1 MDIAK
6 TTNTKALAV
15 WHKLILAAAV
25 IVIIGVI
32 YQQSNQAGV
41 SVSRSNIIVETVKQS
56 TLEITVTGYGE
67 LKSAQQQ
74 LLTAKTAATVK
85 AILLKPGAIV
95 SSDSVIVQLA
105 NPELEQQLQSAEQE
119 LNKLNANLR
128 QIKLNNTR
136 ELLNE
141 RSHVAQSYAAYENA
155 KLKLKAEKAL
165 VEQGIVST
173 LNYQRSV
180 LDEQQLSQQLAIAK
194 QRAEQLKEVHKE
206 AQSIQLEQIKQQQGI
221 VVMSQT
227 KLANLSIKAGINGVL
242 QRLPVE
248 LGQSVN
254 AGQEIAL
261 IGSVDSL
268 IALIQVPQN
277 QVDDISLGQ
286 VARVDTRRGIV
297 DARVTRISPVVVNNT
312 VEVELALP
320 KILPEN
326 VRPQLS
332 VDANVIVAKL
342 ANVTFIERPA
352 NVKPYTEVA
361 LYQLNPISGDASLV
375 KVKFGRLAGRY
386 IEVLGG
392 VAVGQQLIIS
402 DLANL
407 TQTNQTIHI
416 N

>member
-15 WHKLILAAAV
+15 WQKLILAAAV

-41 SVSRSNIIVETVKQS
+41 SVSRSNIIVATLKQGA
-56 TLEITVTGYGE
+56 LDITVTGYGE

-105 NPELEQQLQSAEQE
+105 NPELDQQLQSAEQE

-128 QIKLNNTR
+128 QTKLNNTR

-155 KLKLKAEKAL
+155 KLKLKAEEAL
-165 VEQGIVST
+165 VKQGIVST

-227 KLANLSIKAGINGVL
+227 KLTNLSIKAGINGVL

-261 IGSVDSL
+261 IGSVDNL

-277 QVDDISLGQ
+277 QVDDIRLGQ

-297 DARVTRISPVVVNNT
+297 DARVTRISPVIVNNT

-332 VDANVIVAKL
+332 VDANIIVAKL
-342 ANVTFIERPA
+342 TNVTYIERPA

-361 LYQLNPISGDASLV
+361 LYQLNLISSDASLV

-386 IEVLGG
+386 IEVLSG
-392 VAVGQQLIIS
+392 VAADQQLIIS

>member
-15 WHKLILAAAV
+15 WQKLILVTAV
-25 IVIIGVI
+25 IMIIGVI
-32 YQQSNQAGV
+32 YQQNNQAGV
-41 SVSRSNIIVETVKQS
+41 SVSRSNIIVATLKQGA
-56 TLEITVTGYGE
+56 LDITVTGYGE

-105 NPELEQQLQSAEQE
+105 NPELDQQLQSAEQE

-141 RSHVAQSYAAYENA
+141 HSHVAQSYAAYENA
-155 KLKLKAEKAL
+155 KLKLKAEEAL
-165 VEQGIVST
+165 VKQGIVSA

-194 QRAEQLKEVHKE
+194 QRAEQLREVHKE

-221 VVMSQT
+221 VFMAQT
-227 KLANLSIKAGINGVL
+227 KLTNLSIKAGINGVL

-277 QVDDISLGQ
+277 QVDNISLGQ
-286 VARVDTRRGIV
+286 VAQVDTRRGVV
-297 DARVTRISPVVVNNT
+297 DARVTRISPVIVNNT

-332 VDANVIVAKL
+332 VDANIIVAKL
-342 ANVTFIERPA
+342 TNVTYIERPA

-361 LYQLNPISGDASLV
+361 LYQLNLISSDASLV

-386 IEVLGG
+386 IEVLSG
-392 VAVGQQLIIS
+392 VAADQQLIIS

>member
-15 WHKLILAAAV
+15 WQKLILAAAV

-32 YQQSNQAGV
+32 YQQSNESGV
-41 SVSRSNIIVETVKQS
+41 SVSRSNIIVETVKKS
-56 TLEITVTGYGE
+56 ALDITVTGYGE

-105 NPELEQQLQSAEQE
+105 NPELDQQLQSAEQE

-227 KLANLSIKAGINGVL
+227 KLTNLSIKAGINGVL

-297 DARVTRISPVVVNNT
+297 DARVTRISPVIVNNT

-332 VDANVIVAKL
+332 VDANIIVAKL

-375 KVKFGRLAGRY
+375 KAKFGRLAGRY

-392 VAVGQQLIIS
+392 VAADQQLIIS